1 MSRPLTLI
9 SSKATQQLLAELL
22 EAYRELTGQPVQAE
36 SVGGVDAARR
46 VGAGESFDLVVL
58 ASKSI
63 DELVEAGRVA
73 PGSRTDLVRSGV
85 SVAVPAGR
93 AAPKL
98 ASESDVREAVLASNR
113 LSYSTGPSGV
123 HLQRLFERWGI
134 ADRIRERVVLAPAGV
149 PVASLVADGR
159 ADLGFQQTSE
169 LLNVPGIQIVGPLPN
184 DIQIITIFSAGLC
197 ASSREQARAR
207 ALMTWLASPTTAD
220 AKKQHGMEPAI

>member
-9 SSKATQQLLAELL
+9 SSKATQQLLAGLL
-22 EAYRELTGQPVQAE
+22 DDYRSLTGQVVLAE

-46 VGAGESFDLVVL
+46 VQAGEVFDLVVL

-63 DELVEAGRVA
+63 DELMDVGRVV

-98 ASESDVREAVLASNR
+98 SVENDVREAVLAAGR
-113 LSYSTGPSGV
+113 VSYSTGPSGV

-134 ADRIRERVVLAPAGV
+134 ADHMRDRVLQAPAGV

-169 LLNVPGIQIVGPLPN
+169 LLNVPGIQILGPLPD
-184 DIQIITIFSAGLC
+184 DIQIITLFSAGLC
-197 ASSREQARAR
+197 TGSVEPARAR
-207 ALMTWLASPTTAD
+207 ALMAWLASPATVD
-220 AKKQHGMEPAI
+220 AKRQQGMEPAN